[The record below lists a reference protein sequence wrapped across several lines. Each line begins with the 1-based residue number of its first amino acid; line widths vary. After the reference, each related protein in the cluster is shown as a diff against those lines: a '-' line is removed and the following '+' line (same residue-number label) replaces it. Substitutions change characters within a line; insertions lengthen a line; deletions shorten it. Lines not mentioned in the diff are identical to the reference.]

1 MSGPEPMRGALAPV
15 ITPFTEGGAQPDA
28 DRLIDHC
35 RWLIEGDVG
44 LAVFGTNSEGTS
56 LSVSE
61 KEDLLDALVGA
72 GLPPARMM
80 PGTGHCA
87 VTDTIR
93 ITRKAVGLGC
103 GGVLML
109 PPFYYPTVSD
119 EGLFRFVSSVI
130 DGVGDDRLRIYLYHI
145 PPMAKVGWSLEL
157 IERLID
163 AYPETVVG
171 LKDSSGDWD
180 HTQELLRRFPGWGTF
195 CGNEHN
201 LLEAMG
207 LGAAGCIS
215 ATCNVNGAAIA
226 RLIRTA
232 EEPEAEALQEWI
244 RVIRRIIEGGA
255 MIPALK
261 SLIARHRADPA
272 WRTLRPPLVE
282 LSEEDETAL
291 YDALD
296 AVDFEMHVLECA

>member
-15 ITPFTEGGAQPDA
+15 VTPFTAGGARPDA
-28 DRLIDHC
+28 ERLIAHC

-56 LSVSE
+56 LSVPE
-61 KEDLLDALVGA
+61 KEALLDVLAGA

-87 VTDTIR
+87 VSDTVR
-93 ITRKAVGLGC
+93 ISRKAVGLGC

-109 PPFYYPTVSD
+109 PPFYYPNVSD
-119 EGLFRFVSSVI
+119 EGLFRFVSAVV

-145 PPMAKVGWSLEL
+145 PPMAGVGWSVAL
-157 IERLID
+157 IERLIA
-163 AYPETVVG
+163 AYPDVVAG
-171 LKDSSGDWD
+171 IKDSSGDWS
-180 HTQELLRRFPGWGTF
+180 HTAELLRRFPGWGTF
-195 CGNEHN
+195 CGNELN
-201 LLEAMG
+201 LLEAMS

-226 RLIRTA
+226 RLIRTWS
-232 EEPEAEALQEWI
+232 EPDAEAQQEALR
-244 RVIRRIIEGGA
+244 RVRRIVEGGA

-261 SLIARHRADPA
+261 SLVARHRGDPA

-282 LSEEDETAL
+282 LPEADERAL
-291 YDALD
+291 FAALD
-296 AVDFEMHVLECA
+296 AIGFEMRAPATA